1 MLTTD
6 RNQAIST
13 WTASLQ
19 VEASTWLEVLV
30 NEEADRTLRRSD
42 MDKLLE
48 LALIIPEGICASEQ
62 PGLGQDRC
70 ATVLRAFYSSLLTTV
85 APPFD
90 RLTDS
95 SLREATRKQSAIA
108 VSNAYNKVFDMISN
122 PANKYDVSTLT
133 HSKDEVR
140 VIVGCE

>member
-1 MLTTD
+1 M
-6 RNQAIST
+6 
-13 WTASLQ
+13 
-19 VEASTWLEVLV
+19 
-30 NEEADRTLRRSD
+30 NEEAERTLRRSD

-90 RLTDS
+90 RLTDAGM
-95 SLREATRKQSAIA
+95 RESTRKQSAAA
-108 VSNAYNKVFDMISN
+108 VSNAYNKVYDMITN
-122 PANKYDVSTLT
+122 PMNKYDTNMLT
-133 HSKDEVR
+133 HTKDEVR